1 MSWKRTTIYETKF
14 LKVYED
20 TINLPNGNTH
30 DKYSVVQFPDII
42 IIVATD
48 HNNQLITLNEYKYG
62 PNDVMREFPAGHME
76 AGEDPITAAQREL
89 LEETGFGNGTFE
101 LIGEIR
107 EFPTKNISTTYVVRA
122 KNIEK
127 IAPQNLDKNE
137 SLEVIIISF
146 NTLKQEIADKK
157 WKDAKPLA
165 AISLT
170 GILNP

>member
-1 MSWKRTTIYETKF
+1 
-14 LKVYED
+14 
-20 TINLPNGNTH
+20 
-30 DKYSVVQFPDII
+30 
-42 IIVATD
+42 
-48 HNNQLITLNEYKYG
+48 
-62 PNDVMREFPAGHME
+62 MREFPAGHME

-127 IAPQNLDKNE
+127 IAPQNLDKN
-137 SLEVIIISF
+137 IISF

-157 WKDAKPLA
+157 WKDANPLA